1 MASFRVSEFSHL
13 VSLATAAAVD
23 ARHWQDL
30 TDRLAQRFDGCGLH
44 LIGFDAQGTETGFVA
59 SGYDPAMTRIYGEY
73 FAGVNAWAPGFLS
86 HEAGNVVRAEKMCPD
101 ADLVRTEFYNDW
113 IRPQDDIALG
123 GGAIIAD
130 GLDGTFVIGGNVPRR
145 MGREREEEWLSLLS
159 RLMPHLQASW
169 RIARSL
175 TAARLG
181 AGRTVGTL
189 VLDERA
195 RILFADDAAAAMLE
209 VGQPLGLRGNRLS
222 GGQDPAVT
230 KWLAWLRHVM
240 ATGGTSALPD
250 LSLVDWILR
259 AACLSP
265 DRLGESLPLPLLG
278 CSDRAVCVT
287 IQPRASVPSAPERL
301 VARHGLTRS
310 EAEVAIALAEGAT
323 PAEVA
328 EARSVSLHTV
338 RNQIKSA
345 MWKCGVSRQTQ
356 LVALAAR
363 I

>member
-1 MASFRVSEFSHL
+1 MASFRLSEFSHL
-13 VSLATAAAVD
+13 VSLTTAAALD

-59 SGYDPAMTRIYGEY
+59 SGYDPAMTRTYGEY
-73 FAGVNAWAPGFLS
+73 YAGVNAWAPGFLS
-86 HEAGNVVRAEKMCPD
+86 HEAGKVVRAETMCPD

-123 GGAIIAD
+123 GGAVLAD

-145 MGREREEEWLSLLS
+145 MGREKEEEWLSLLS
-159 RLMPHLQASW
+159 RLVPHLQASW

-181 AGRTVGTL
+181 AGGTAATL

-209 VGQPLGLRGNRLS
+209 VGQPLCRRGNRLS
-222 GGQDPAVT
+222 GRQDPAVT
-230 KWLAWLRHVM
+230 DWLARLRHVM
-240 ATGGTSALPD
+240 RAGGTAALPD
-250 LSLVDWILR
+250 LALADWVLR
-259 AACLSP
+259 AACLAP

-278 CSDRAVCVT
+278 CSDHVASVT
-287 IQPRASVPSAPERL
+287 IQRRATVQSAPDRL
-301 VARHGLTRS
+301 VARLGLTRS

-323 PAEVA
+323 PIEIAET
-328 EARSVSLHTV
+328 RGVSLHTV

-363 I
+363 T